1 MNDNREKIK
10 TDNPDI
16 KFTEIAKVA
25 GAQWKELSA
34 EDKQPYEAKAAADKE
49 RYAAEMK
56 AYKQQAGGGGG
67 GDQSESED
75 SEDLLGTAPEGA
87 GAANSSDEE

>member
-25 GAQWKELSA
+25 GARWKELSA
-34 EDKQPYEAKAAADKE
+34 ADKQPYEAKAAADKE

-67 GDQSESED
+67 GNQSESED

-87 GAANSSDEE
+87 GAANSDEE